1 MAGPYNGFMTTI
13 HDHSAASVVPQFA
26 RAGSFLE
33 GLAAQD
39 FAQLGGALAP
49 DARLRALLPPG
60 LREWTGAEVIASR
73 FAGWFGDTEDFDL
86 VEATVGEV
94 GGRLHLHWRL
104 RLRAERLGAGWF
116 TVEQQAYADTDEGGR
131 IAQLDL
137 LCTGYRPEG
146 DDA

>member
-1 MAGPYNGFMTTI
+1 MKTTPLN
-13 HDHSAASVVPQFA
+13 HVNHA
-26 RAGSFLE
+26 AGSFLE

-39 FAQLGGALAP
+39 FTQLGGALAA

-60 LREWTGAEVIASR
+60 LREWTGAEAIAGQ
-73 FAGWFGDTEDFDL
+73 FAHWFGDTEDFEL

-104 RLRAERLGAGWF
+104 RLQAERLGTGWF
-116 TVEQQAYADTDEGGR
+116 TVEQQVYADTDESGR
-131 IAQLDL
+131 IAGLDL

-146 DDA
+146 DHD